1 MNSKGLEVVRK
12 EQKEPRTGWSI
23 KSELMAQME
32 LVFRSQAAI
41 SRNLHVNA
49 KTLHEL
55 WDGKGVRKGTAK
67 GVVVDF
73 IEFLKK
79 LAEGNASA
87 GKDTVSGD
95 LIARLNTKYAPYLEN
110 FNFEEL
116 LIPPEIGIQKKAR
129 ATTAA

>member
-1 MNSKGLEVVRK
+1 
-12 EQKEPRTGWSI
+12 
-23 KSELMAQME
+23 ME